1 MPTFFVPFTTPYEGE
16 AAFEELARMAGLAA
30 PAQEEERVFSIVFIH
45 NGDVWSAKVG
55 ERLYGRRSYQST
67 FAGKPVDQVFEGS
80 DAALVLAIF
89 PGTPYVV
96 VTDGGKAANAPTRWP
111 KVVAAGRP
119 VVVKRFRSSGEAVQ
133 MAEPPGLCRLPQP
146 DFSRAPVLGSQG
158 DFRGFVRRRAPSHGP
173 THHQKE

>member
-1 MPTFFVPFTTPYEGE
+1 
-16 AAFEELARMAGLAA
+16 
-30 PAQEEERVFSIVFIH
+30 
-45 NGDVWSAKVG
+45 VG

-67 FAGKPVDQVFEGS
+67 FFGKPVAHEFEAS

-119 VVVKRFRSSGEAVQ
+119 VVVERFRTDADQV
-133 MAEPPGLCRLPQP
+133 P
-146 DFSRAPVLGSQG
+146 APEGSAQ
-158 DFRGFVRRRAPSHGP
+158 AATP
-173 THHQKE
+173 